1 MCFSSHKLL
10 QENNFSISS
19 AIITPFIGVEPHTR
33 IICEEI
39 HILSVEDDNHLPYS
53 CMLSSL
59 VDPPTSS
66 LEHERI
72 ERQAEEFK
80 LFVFK
85 HYPEDSRQA

>member
-1 MCFSSHKLL
+1 M
-10 QENNFSISS
+10 
-19 AIITPFIGVEPHTR
+19 GVEPHIR
-33 IICEEI
+33 IIREQI

-59 VDPPTSS
+59 VDPHTSR

-80 LFVFK
+80 PFVFK